1 MAIPGIVVLYYL
13 VSLLVEPNSALAQ
26 TVYPT
31 GTTVYEEG
39 LAYDRVTFYPSVDQ
53 RAKLVDM
60 QGTLIHEWW
69 LPDSSDGLFY
79 PLYKPIPESPGHTL
93 AVQTKSVNELDWDSR
108 VVWQFVAPVN
118 LGVGEFDGS
127 VEFHHDVVRRAN
139 GNTLI
144 LCAVLVQVP
153 TISPKPL
160 RDDCILEV
168 TPAGEI
174 VWKWFT
180 FQHVD
185 EFGFTADARRLIAQA
200 RNNGDWAHA
209 DAISEIPPNQ
219 HSHPALTPGNL
230 LVSYREL
237 STMIVIDKVTG
248 AIVGKVGPD
257 NNLTIGQHQPEMLPP
272 DLPGAGNVLTFDNG
286 GEAGYPMQFRSFS
299 RVVEFDPTTLE
310 MVLNYDATRSG
321 RLPYTLFSPFVGRA
335 QRLPNGNTLAVEG
348 LKGRLFEFTLTGR
361 LVWEYMTPFS
371 AVLTQPPGIAVQV
384 PGVYR
389 AYRLPFFWAE
399 GWENMGWSVPDENKR
414 RRSWAR

>member
-1 MAIPGIVVLYYL
+1 VKIPGVVVLCCL
-13 VSLLVEPNSALAQ
+13 VSWLTVPGSALSQ
-26 TVYPT
+26 TIYPT
-31 GTTVYEEG
+31 GATIYDKGFAYEG
-39 LAYDRVTFYPSVDQ
+39 VTFYPALDN

-60 QGTLIHEWW
+60 EGTLIQEW
-69 LPDSSDGLFY
+69 LPPDPADVSPS
-79 PLYKPIPESPGHTL
+79 PLYEPLPESPGHVL
-93 AVQTKSVNELDWDSR
+93 AQQTKSLNELDWDSR

-139 GNTLI
+139 GNTLT
-144 LCAVLVQVP
+144 LCAVLIQVP

-209 DAISEIPPNQ
+209 NAVSEIPPNQ

-237 STMIVIDKVTG
+237 STMIVIDKATG

-257 NNLTIGQHQPEMLPP
+257 DNITIGQHQPEMIPP

-286 GEAGYPMQFRSFS
+286 GAAGYPTQFRSFS
-299 RVVEFDPTTLE
+299 RVVEFDPLTLE
-310 MVLNYDATRSG
+310 MVLNYDATSSG
-321 RLPYTLFSPFVGRA
+321 LLPYTLFSPFVGGA

-348 LKGRLFEFTLTGR
+348 LKGRLFEFTPTGR

-371 AVLTQPPGIAVQV
+371 AVFTLPPGVPVQV

-389 AYRLPFFWAE
+389 AYRLPF
-399 GWENMGWSVPDENKR
+399 
-414 RRSWAR
+414 SWAVGWQNRGW